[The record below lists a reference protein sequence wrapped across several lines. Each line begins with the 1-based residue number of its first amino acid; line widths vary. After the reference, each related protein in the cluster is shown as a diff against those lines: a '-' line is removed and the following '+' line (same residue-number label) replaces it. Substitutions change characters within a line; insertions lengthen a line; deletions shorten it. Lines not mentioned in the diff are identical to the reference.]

1 MCKASNSTSQ
11 RRYRTL
17 DIEFAKKHF
26 MAFYLQKESFR
37 KYCEKA
43 GVAEQRSQL
52 SRVAGKIYLLDMKAM
67 NRPWFVVQELL
78 EEYFKKRDKANIM
91 KRKQMSEDNK
101 VLTADEEQTVV
112 ETCRF
117 LSVCG
122 MGIDRN
128 TCLDLV
134 NEVLKARIDAKDF
147 EPVTRGVVTRLIL
160 RNKDLLGLFSGNA
173 LDPAR
178 VRQENVDV
186 KDAMFVRLD
195 NYIKYLHACGKVPW
209 KCWAEVPSDD
219 MSNMDEVATNCQD
232 HRKKLIG
239 DALHL
244 GRLFQELCGDSK
256 MPVHITMC
264 ITTKANGK

>member
-91 KRKQMSEDNK
+91 KRK
-101 VLTADEEQTVV
+101 T
-112 ETCRF
+112 
-117 LSVCG
+117 
-122 MGIDRN
+122 
-128 TCLDLV
+128 
-134 NEVLKARIDAKDF
+134 NE
-147 EPVTRGVVTRLIL
+147 
-160 RNKDLLGLFSGNA
+160 
-173 LDPAR
+173 
-178 VRQENVDV
+178 
-186 KDAMFVRLD
+186 
-195 NYIKYLHACGKVPW
+195 
-209 KCWAEVPSDD
+209 
-219 MSNMDEVATNCQD
+219 
-232 HRKKLIG
+232 
-239 DALHL
+239 
-244 GRLFQELCGDSK
+244 
-256 MPVHITMC
+256 
-264 ITTKANGK
+264 